1 MGKDMQYW
9 KLWFK
14 PKTIAFCKSLIAA
27 IRRVNLPGIRDE
39 YRNRD
44 DTLIILITS

>member
-1 MGKDMQYW
+1 MRHW

-27 IRRVNLPGIRDE
+27 IRRVNLPEIGDE
-39 YRNRD
+39 YRNRNNP
-44 DTLIILITS
+44 LIILITS